1 MADKKN
7 IPEIRFKGFE
17 EEWEENKLG
26 KIGETYT
33 GLTGKTKV
41 DFGHGE
47 GKYITYMNVFSNTI
61 ANPKMTESVEIDNSQ
76 NQVKVGDVL
85 FTTSSETPQEVGMS
99 TIWIENTENVYLNS
113 FCFGYRPN
121 IKFDNNYLA
130 YVLRSTSMRKK
141 ISFLA
146 QGISRYNISKN
157 RVMEIDIP
165 TPVEPEQ
172 TQIGTYFQNL
182 DSLITLHQRKYNKL
196 LTVKKAMLE
205 KMFPKEGADVPEIRF
220 KGFVGKWEK
229 KKLGE
234 IGSVVMN
241 RRIFKDQ
248 TAEKGEIPFYKI
260 GTFGGKPDAFITRE
274 LFEEYKNKY
283 PYPKYGDILI
293 SASGSIGR
301 TVEYLGI
308 DEYFQ
313 DSNIVWLEHD
323 QSITNTFLKYFYT
336 VVKWEGLEG
345 STIKRL
351 YNKNI
356 LDTKI
361 NLPSIIEQ
369 TKIGIFFQNLDTLIT
384 QHQKQL
390 EKLKNLKKGCLEKMF
405 V

>member
-1 MADKKN
+1 MAEKKN

-17 EEWEENKLG
+17 GEWEEKTLDELSYIKTGCPFDSNDFNDN
-26 KIGETYT
+26 GEY
-33 GLTGKTKV
+33 LV
-41 DFGHGE
+41 
-47 GKYITYMNVFSNTI
+47 ITNGNI
-61 ANPKMTESVEIDNSQ
+61 Q
-76 NQVKVGDVL
+76 ND
-85 FTTSSETPQEVGMS
+85 SS
-99 TIWIENTENVYLNS
+99 NVYSSIGNRIDIQNNPALIEYILNVNDILVTMDGTVGRS
-113 FCFGYRPN
+113 AKVVEQKQILAQRVGRLLA
-121 IKFDNNYLA
+121 KFDPEYLYQYLNTGDFFKEMSLVA
-130 YVLRSTSMRKK
+130 HGGTIKH
-141 ISFLA
+141 ISLT
-146 QGISRYNISKN
+146 
-157 RVMEIDIP
+157 EIGSYKSYIP
-165 TPVEPEQ
+165 DLEPEQ

-369 TKIGIFFQNLDTLIT
+369 TKIGTFFQNLDDLIN
-384 QHQKQL
+384 QHKKEL
-390 EKLKNLKKGCLEKMF
+390 AKLKNLKKACLEKMF

>member
-7 IPEIRFKGFE
+7 VPEIRFKGFE
-17 EEWEENKLG
+17 GEWEKSELG
-26 KIGETYT
+26 QIVKITMGQSPLGVNYTNNPDDHILVQGNADMKNGNVIPRVWTKQVTKTADANDLIMSVRAPVGEI
-33 GLTGKTKV
+33 GKTAFNIVIGRGVAAIKGNEFIFQSLKRMNENGFWKQFSAGSTF
-41 DFGHGE
+41 DSINSTDLFNSILS
-47 GKYITYMNVFSNTI
+47 ITT
-61 ANPKMTESVEIDNSQ
+61 
-76 NQVKVGDVL
+76 
-85 FTTSSETPQEVGMS
+85 
-99 TIWIENTENVYLNS
+99 
-113 FCFGYRPN
+113 
-121 IKFDNNYLA
+121 
-130 YVLRSTSMRKK
+130 
-141 ISFLA
+141 
-146 QGISRYNISKN
+146 
-157 RVMEIDIP
+157 
-165 TPVEPEQ
+165 EPEQ

-182 DSLITLHQRKYNKL
+182 DSLISLHQRKYNKL

-205 KMFPKEGADVPEIRF
+205 KMFPREGADVPEIRF
-220 KGFVGKWEK
+220 KGFEGKWEK

-260 GTFGGKPDAFITRE
+260 GTFGSKPDAFISRE

-301 TVEYLGI
+301 TVEYLGV

-313 DSNIVWLEHD
+313 DSNIVWLDHD

-356 LDTKI
+356 LETKI
-361 NLPSIIEQ
+361 YLPSIEEQ
-369 TKIGIFFQNLDTLIT
+369 TKIGNFFQNLDTLIT
-384 QHQKQL
+384 QHQKEL
-390 EKLKNLKKGCLEKMF
+390 EKLKNLKKACLEKMF